1 MKKTL
6 AVVVLFGFAATA
18 SAQEIVHERSGR
30 AANGQQLQVL
40 MEKTAGA
47 AVHVSVETKPVI
59 GVPYSAEAV
68 KESVQ
73 VLADGNRI
81 VRRSVMRVYRDGKG
95 RTRREELGPDGQVS
109 GIAISD
115 PANGTSFMFDPAM
128 NVAHRTGVATFISE
142 AGVAGGMT
150 PKKEITLTISP
161 DAKAH
166 AELKAAQEAELK
178 ATQQADQ
185 AVAAAHAERKAAQ
198 EAELKAMQHADQA
211 AAAHAGTKPHVTG
224 EATTISSV
232 GPITWVAAGSAGTTW
247 PATKEDLGEQ
257 VVEGVMA
264 KGTRTTTVIPAGA
277 IGNEQPITVTSEE
290 WFSPDLKVLVMTK
303 HADPRSGET
312 TYRLTDVTLGEPDA
326 SLFEL
331 PAGVTIK

>member
-6 AVVVLFGFAATA
+6 TVVVLLGFAATA
-18 SAQEIVHERSGR
+18 RAQVIVHERSEK
-30 AANGQQLQVL
+30 AAKEQQLQVL
-40 MEKTAGA
+40 MEKTAGTG
-47 AVHVSVETKPVI
+47 VHVSVETKPVL
-59 GVPYSAEAV
+59 GAPYSAEAV
-68 KESVQ
+68 RESVQ

-81 VRRSVMRVYRDGKG
+81 VRRSVSRVYRDGKG

-109 GIAISD
+109 SIAIND
-115 PANGTSFMFDPAM
+115 PAGGTSFLFDPAV
-128 NVAHRTGVATFISE
+128 NVAHRTGVATFT
-142 AGVAGGMT
+142 AVPDVAGGMT
-150 PKKEITLTISP
+150 PKKAITLTISP

-166 AELKAAQEAELK
+166 AELKA
-178 ATQQADQ
+178 TQQADQ
-185 AVAAAHAERKAAQ
+185 
-198 EAELKAMQHADQA
+198 DA

-224 EATTISSV
+224 EAMTISSV
-232 GPITWVAAGSAGTTW
+232 GPISWVAAGSAGTTS
-247 PATKEDLGEQ
+247 PATTEDLGEQ

-312 TYRLTDVTLGEPDA
+312 TYRLTYITRVEPDA
-326 SLFEL
+326 SLFDL
-331 PAGVTIK
+331 PAGVTIR

>member
-6 AVVVLFGFAATA
+6 TVVVLLGFAATA
-18 SAQEIVHERSGR
+18 GAQVVVHERSEK
-30 AANGQQLQVL
+30 AAKEQQLQVL
-40 MEKTAGA
+40 MEKTAGT
-47 AVHVSVETKPVI
+47 AVHVSVEPKRVV
-59 GVPYSAEAV
+59 GAPYSAEAV
-68 KESVQ
+68 TESVQ

-81 VRRSVMRVYRDGKG
+81 VRRSASRVYRDGKG
-95 RTRREELGPDGQVS
+95 RTRREELGPDGQVLT
-109 GIAISD
+109 IVISD
-115 PANGTSFMFDPAM
+115 PANGTNFMFDPAL
-128 NVAHRTGVATFISE
+128 NVAHRAGVATFTSS
-142 AGVAGGMT
+142 AGVAGGT
-150 PKKEITLTISP
+150 ASNKEITLTISP

-166 AELKAAQEAELK
+166 AELKTAQEAELK
-178 ATQQADQ
+178 A
-185 AVAAAHAERKAAQ
+185 R
-198 EAELKAMQHADQA
+198 QHADQA

-232 GPITWVAAGSAGTTW
+232 GPITWVAAGSAGTTS

-312 TYRLTDVTLGEPDA
+312 TYRLTDISRGEPDA
-326 SLFEL
+326 SLFDL

>member
-6 AVVVLFGFAATA
+6 AVVVLLGFAATA
-18 SAQEIVHERSGR
+18 GAQVLVHERSEK
-30 AANGQQLQVL
+30 AANEQQLQVL
-40 MEKTAGA
+40 MEKAAGA
-47 AVHVSVETKPVI
+47 AVHVSVETKPVT
-59 GVPYSAEAV
+59 GAPYSAEAV
-68 KESVQ
+68 RESVQ

-81 VRRSVMRVYRDGKG
+81 VRRSVLRVYRDGKG
-95 RTRREELGPDGQVS
+95 RTRREELGPEGQVS

-128 NVAHRTGVATFISE
+128 NVAHRTGVATLISE
-142 AGVAGGMT
+142 AGVAGGT
-150 PKKEITLTISP
+150 TSKKEITLTISP

-166 AELKAAQEAELK
+166 AGLKASQEAELK
-178 ATQQADQ
+178 A
-185 AVAAAHAERKAAQ
+185 R
-198 EAELKAMQHADQA
+198 QHADQA

-232 GPITWVAAGSAGTTW
+232 GPITWVAAGSAGTAS

-290 WFSPDLKVLVMTK
+290 WFSPDLKVLVMTR

-312 TYRLTDVTLGEPDA
+312 TYRLTDITRGEPDA
-326 SLFEL
+326 SLFDL